1 MARKNSTD
9 LFSSLRSQ
17 GLRKGVA
24 KALADLEKSGKKGGG
39 KAESL
44 ARQAIADLRSA
55 ADTIEKRLNIGG
67 AGTRSTAAKK
77 AATTRKR
84 SAAKRSSAARKG
96 AAKRAS
102 TKRSTTT
109 ARKATTRAAGT
120 ARTAVKK
127 ATGATKTARKSTARK
142 TTTRKRAARKSS

>member
-1 MARKNSTD
+1 MARKKNTD

-24 KALADLEKSGKKGGG
+24 KALADLEKSGKKSGSR
-39 KAESL
+39 AEGI

-67 AGTRSTAAKK
+67 AGTRSTTAKK

-84 SAAKRSSAARKG
+84 AAAKRSTAAKKA
-96 AAKRAS
+96 AAKRTG
-102 TKRSTTT
+102 TKRSTGT
-109 ARKATTRAAGT
+109 ARKVTTRAAGT
-120 ARTAVKK
+120 ARKAVKK
-127 ATGATKTARKSTARK
+127 ATGARKTTARK
-142 TTTRKRAARKSS
+142 TTARKTTARKRS